1 MSTAAAV
8 KPSLTIKRR
17 FKAPPAKVF
26 NAWTDPE
33 KITRWF
39 GPPGSKVAEAKF
51 DARAGGKFVILAVS
65 ATGEEFHVSGTVKE
79 AIANERLVY
88 SWAWRGTPD
97 RVSLVTVDFK
107 PDGGGTLMT
116 LMHEQFFDEQARDR
130 HNQGWEAGLN
140 KLEALLAQPQHL

>member
-1 MSTAAAV
+1 MSTAAVV

-26 NAWTDPE
+26 NAWTAPE
-33 KITRWF
+33 KIAGWF
-39 GPPGSKVAEAKF
+39 GPPGSKVTASKF
-51 DARAGGKFVILAVS
+51 ETRAGGQFMILAVS
-65 ATGEEFHVSGTVKE
+65 ATGEEFHVSGTVQE

-107 PDGGGTLMT
+107 PDGDGTLMT
-116 LMHEQFFDEQARDR
+116 LMHEQFFDESARDR

-140 KLEALLAQPQHL
+140 KLEALLA

>member
-26 NAWTDPE
+26 NAWTAPE
-33 KITRWF
+33 KIAGWF
-39 GPPGSKVAEAKF
+39 GPPGSKVTASKF
-51 DARAGGKFVILAVS
+51 ETRAGGQFMILAVS
-65 ATGEEFHVSGTVKE
+65 PTGEEFHVSGTVQE

-107 PDGGGTLMT
+107 PDGDGTLMT
-116 LMHEQFFDEQARDR
+116 LMHEQFFDEAARDR

-140 KLEALLAQPQHL
+140 KLEALLA

>member
-17 FKAPPAKVF
+17 FNAPPAKAYS
-26 NAWTDPE
+26 AWIEPE
-33 KITRWF
+33 KIARWF
-39 GPPGSKVAEAKF
+39 GPPGSTVVEAKF
-51 DARAGGKFVILAVS
+51 DARVGGQFIILAKS

-88 SWAWRGTPD
+88 SWVWRGTPD

-107 PDGGGTLMT
+107 PDGTGTLLT
-116 LMHEQFFDEQARDR
+116 LTHEQFFDEDARNR
-130 HNQGWEAGLN
+130 HSQGWEAVLT
-140 KLEALLAQPQHL
+140 KLEAILN